1 MKTRLSLG
9 LGLMLCGVASTASAQ
24 SILFDF
30 DNGPQYSGTPLD
42 QISGGVRAHFDA
54 TGSAYSIQN
63 IAQVIGMYPTG
74 FAGLGLSPGSVFQSD
89 LTISFFDSATSAPQ
103 YLRSISLMV
112 APQELACD
120 TSSTMK
126 ITAFDGVNQVGSATA
141 QALGDVFT
149 WPTIDLAF
157 SSAQPFD
164 NVVVH
169 FQSAPPTGGDYGVI
183 FVADNLSLTP
193 VPEPASIAALAIGV
207 AALARKRR
215 RR

>member
-1 MKTRLSLG
+1 VKTRLSLG

-103 YLRSISLMV
+103 YLSSIFAHGRASRVGLRH
-112 APQELACD
+112 L
-120 TSSTMK
+120 
-126 ITAFDGVNQVGSATA
+126 FDDEDHRVRRR
-141 QALGDVFT
+141 
-149 WPTIDLAF
+149 
-157 SSAQPFD
+157 QPSWISDRPSF
-164 NVVVH
+164 
-169 FQSAPPTGGDYGVI
+169 GRCLYL
-183 FVADNLSLTP
+183 ADNRP
-193 VPEPASIAALAIGV
+193 RVFIGPAI
-207 AALARKRR
+207 
-215 RR
+215 